1 MRRPFLLS
9 VLAAVLVLAG
19 CGGADEAATPAA
31 PAASAPAPSATP
43 TEDPSGPAEDPPGQ
57 TYLALGDSLAAGY
70 QPGGTELRDS
80 AYPAL
85 ALSRL
90 DRAGAELTLENLAC
104 SGETTT
110 SFLEGGKCDY
120 AEGSQMAQAEAV
132 LAERAGD
139 VALVTIDLGGNDLLR
154 CVRETSVDTA
164 CTKTGLAGVADNLPE
179 ILDRLRAAA
188 GQDVPVLVLGYYN
201 PWLAASYLGEG
212 EGQLDAATSAYT
224 ALDRRDHQGRDRGR
238 CDPGAADV
246 GLQARRRDPDD
257 VRRPRGPDQRGPGV
271 HPHLHLHGVRHPP
284 HRRGRGRGRPGAGRR
299 RHEGR
304 RGLTRAQSARVGC
317 SRRRRGS

>member
-1 MRRPFLLS
+1 MRRPLLLS
-9 VLAAVLVLAG
+9 VLAAALVLAG
-19 CGGADEAATPAA
+19 CGGADEAAAPAA
-31 PAASAPAPSATP
+31 PAASAPAPSASP
-43 TEDPSGPAEDPPGQ
+43 TEAPSDPAEDPLGR

-104 SGETTT
+104 SGETTD
-110 SFLEGGKCDY
+110 SFLDGGKCDY
-120 AEGSQMAQAEAV
+120 AAGSQMAQAEAV

-139 VALVTIDLGGNDLLR
+139 VALVSIDLGGNDLLR
-154 CVRETSVDTA
+154 CVRETAVDTA
-164 CTKTGLAGVADNLPE
+164 CTKQGLAGVAENLPE

-224 ALDRRDHQGRDRGR
+224 ALDRAITKAATEAGATPVPLTSAFKLDDATPTTFGGREVPTNVAQVCTLTYICTAFDIHLT
-238 CDPGAADV
+238 DEGAAVV
-246 GLQARRRDPDD
+246 GRVLAAAATKA
-257 VRRPRGPDQRGPGV
+257 GV
-271 HPHLHLHGVRHPP
+271 
-284 HRRGRGRGRPGAGRR
+284 
-299 RHEGR
+299 
-304 RGLTRAQSARVGC
+304 T
-317 SRRRRGS
+317 